1 MNNKEKSVL
10 LILIFL
16 FTIILAINSKNMY
29 NKEYQID
36 NNPYEEER
44 STTTTTTTTSAS
56 TTTTT
61 TTTMTTTT
69 TTSTTK
75 YVENIEGYDIFLRY
89 KSRSKD
95 IVYYINSNNNK
106 CFEIERTLGH
116 RTGMTLSLYSSNCEF
131 TGNIKT
137 NFTINGINFKNEE
150 DGIYNYYDGYKGD
163 KHIITSYDNAKKI
176 YNEYLE
182 KNK

>member
-75 YVENIEGYDIFLRY
+75 YVENI
-89 KSRSKD
+89 
-95 IVYYINSNNNK
+95 VYYINSNNNK
-106 CFEIERTLGH
+106 CFKIERTLGH

-163 KHIITSYDNAKKI
+163 KHIITNYDNAKKI